1 MYPTEKTLQRP
12 VVTSRCR
19 MCWSAAYRL
28 LMQCFGFAVAE
39 VSTESLLIDQDR
51 PAVRSDTDEH
61 QPIDGR
67 SLRMEGGGTGMVA
80 QSVRQP
86 METAAA
92 PSPEPDRPAAAATSY
107 HMSPLLQPTA
117 VSLGHRPA

>member
-1 MYPTEKTLQRP
+1 
-12 VVTSRCR
+12 
-19 MCWSAAYRL
+19 
-28 LMQCFGFAVAE
+28 MQCFGFAVAE
-39 VSTESLLIDQDR
+39 VSTESLLVDQDR

-67 SLRMEGGGTGMVA
+67 SLRVEGGGTGMVA

-92 PSPEPDRPAAAATSY
+92 SPSPEPDRPAAAATSY
-107 HMSPLLQPTA
+107 HMESPLQPTA
-117 VSLGHRPA
+117 

>member
-1 MYPTEKTLQRP
+1 
-12 VVTSRCR
+12 
-19 MCWSAAYRL
+19 MCWCAAYRL
-28 LMQCFGFAVAE
+28 LMQCFGFTVAE

-67 SLRMEGGGTGMVA
+67 SLRMDGGGTGMVA

-92 PSPEPDRPAAAATSY
+92 SPSPEPDRPAAAATSY